1 MTQNIFTTICSRD
14 RERDIVGAGV
24 SDKVI
29 PTVAIRPTVR
39 LSEDVTRG
47 KQDPLA

>member
-1 MTQNIFTTICSRD
+1 MTQNIFTRICSRD
-14 RERDIVGAGV
+14 RKRDLGGPDV